1 MSEHLDLDLDL
12 KSVGREDEQMFMGHE
27 HEQRDIQGIQYSQ
40 TRQMQYQQSQSHAQ
54 KLREDAVRRGDVRDM
69 LTGENVSRAPRLERS
84 PHPYHKRHEEIFS
97 GSERSGGMVRDVEN
111 GRDPEVGISRLPS
124 SRPTSS
130 RPTSLRPPSG
140 SFTRPASSGTPTSPS
155 PLRSTQNTDDEF
167 YKGVRII
174 IDGSPSGYIE
184 STNSDSGTEAD
195 DEHFLRG
202 LPAPRIKPHKG
213 LRGENGSMSST
224 PSPLL
229 SPALLED
236 EIRWKENGRIRSAM
250 PTSKVLTAEEQ
261 RRVITKFRQ
270 RRKIEIIRRM
280 TEAFLLCFVG
290 GIIYRSQGVKEIL
303 YLWRN
308 ELTCQILI
316 TSGLIALY
324 PLRLLRHLRSRT
336 PWKSPFPLT
345 IPATFDPAP
354 LLYPP
359 TLTMLVSILLSVSDP
374 SGLLPSMIL
383 AISTLPK
390 KLIPAIGGLEGRD
403 VLHWVLACMPLFTTT
418 LTRAPFLS
426 KESLPLNPEVLV
438 LIPPLHQALCTT
450 LHYLTTTS
458 LLSAELQLLS
468 TSLISLLLRAS
479 SPQAVIL
486 KALLWGGGI
495 GILVT
500 CTHVLRWGV
509 ALARVPTWRFRRPE
523 TKKSGFRFNKRSLS
537 FGKNT
542 LSVFAKD
549 TFISDTSDDE
559 IHHDRSR
566 RKMGKLQAADS
577 SLLDGEIQS
586 GISRRSTFPNFPPS
600 SPSKSMKTRTSSGRK
615 KRSASLSLQSFS
627 KLTYTQAKIRKWLY
641 AVYVYICI
649 LGIILLGIRE
659 YVAKRALQGHEPIG
673 WALGYL
679 FGDLPRFRFEVVSAN
694 LQRWIPLPPRS
705 HIDSD
710 ITESG
715 ICEQKGWMERIRY
728 SDFGPANTRL
738 ILSTYWLL
746 ILITGLAI
754 VFRLSS
760 IYEVDTRRKV
770 FHFMMVFILLPSTF
784 VDPTYCAL
792 ALSLILAIFLLL
804 DMVRATQL
812 PPFSRWLARFLTPY
826 VDGRDLRGPVV
837 VSHIFLAIGCAVPLW
852 LSLGSVERSNSLP
865 RMQDGNEDD
874 GGGRDAMSGWE
885 VHKREVAMVA
895 GVICVGLG
903 DAAASLVGRR
913 WGRRKWIWGGGKSV
927 EGSMAFAVA
936 VGVALVGAK
945 WWVRFGG
952 WEGGR
957 GCGEWLGKRR
967 GVDGWSGELRGNG
980 GAGGNYN
987 IYANANGYGDANAN
1001 GKEDTWKNT
1010 VGKSILAAIVASLT
1024 EAVLTG
1030 GNDNVVVPVVLWCCV
1045 KGLEI

>member
-1 MSEHLDLDLDL
+1 MSEHLDLDLDS
-12 KSVGREDEQMFMGHE
+12 KTVRREDERMFMGHEYE
-27 HEQRDIQGIQYSQ
+27 HEQRDIQGIRYSQ

-54 KLREDAVRRGDVRDM
+54 KLREDATRRGDVRNM
-69 LTGENVSRAPRLERS
+69 LMEENGSRAPRLERS
-84 PHPYHKRHEEIFS
+84 PHPYHKKQEEIFS
-97 GSERSGGMVRDVEN
+97 GSERSGEMVGDVEN

-124 SRPTSS
+124 SRTRYS

-140 SFTRPASSGTPTSPS
+140 PFTGPASSATPTSPS

-167 YKGVRII
+167 YKGVRIT
-174 IDGSPSGYIE
+174 IDGSPNGYIE

-195 DEHFLRG
+195 DEHFLKG

-213 LRGENGSMSST
+213 LRGENGNMSST
-224 PSPLL
+224 PSPLM
-229 SPALLED
+229 SPAILED
-236 EIRWKENGRIRSAM
+236 EIRWKENGRIRSLM
-250 PTSKVLTAEEQ
+250 PASKILTAEEQ
-261 RRVITKFRQ
+261 RRVVEKFRQ
-270 RRKIEIIRRM
+270 RRKIEIIRRT

-290 GIIYRSQGVKEIL
+290 GIIYRSQGVEEIL

-308 ELTCQILI
+308 ELVCQILVI
-316 TSGLIALY
+316 SGLIALY

-336 PWKSPFPLT
+336 PWKFTFPLT

-383 AISTLPK
+383 AISTLPR

-403 VLHWVLACMPLFTTT
+403 MLYWVLACMPLFTTS

-426 KESLPLNPEVLV
+426 NESLPLNPEVLV

-468 TSLISLLLRAS
+468 TSLIILLLRAS

-486 KALLWGGGI
+486 KALLWGGGV

-509 ALARVPTWRFRRPE
+509 ALARVPTWKFRRPE
-523 TKKSGFRFNKRSLS
+523 TKKSSFRFNKGSLS

-542 LSVFAKD
+542 ISVFAKD

-559 IHHDRSR
+559 FLHDRSR
-566 RKMGKLQAADS
+566 RKMGKSQATDS

-586 GISRRSTFPNFPPS
+586 GISRRSTFPNSPPS
-600 SPSKSMKTRTSSGRK
+600 SPSKSMKTRTSSG
-615 KRSASLSLQSFS
+615 Q
-627 KLTYTQAKIRKWLY
+627 
-641 AVYVYICI
+641 
-649 LGIILLGIRE
+649 
-659 YVAKRALQGHEPIG
+659 
-673 WALGYL
+673 
-679 FGDLPRFRFEVVSAN
+679 
-694 LQRWIPLPPRS
+694 
-705 HIDSD
+705 
-710 ITESG
+710 SG
-715 ICEQKGWMERIRY
+715 ICEQKGWIERIRY

-738 ILSTYWLL
+738 ILSIYWLF

-852 LSLGSVERSNSLP
+852 LSLGSVERSNSSLG
-865 RMQDGNEDD
+865 MQNGMEDD
-874 GGGRDAMSGWE
+874 GGKRNAMTGWE
-885 VHKREVAMVA
+885 VQKREVAMVA

-913 WGRRKWIWGGGKSV
+913 CGRRKWIWGGGKSV
-927 EGSMAFAVA
+927 EGSVAFAVA

-945 WWVRFGG
+945 WWVGFGG
-952 WEGGR
+952 WEG
-957 GCGEWLGKRR
+957 ERR
-967 GVDGWSGELRGNG
+967 GYERGVGGWSERLRGDAGVG
-980 GAGGNYN
+980 GEYDIFAH
-987 IYANANGYGDANAN
+987 ANGYGYANGY
-1001 GKEDTWKNT
+1001 GKEDSWRITL
-1010 VGKSILAAIVASLT
+1010 GKSILAAIIASLT